1 MARIAIG
8 GFMHETNSFVAS
20 PTDWKTY
27 NTHGSRPPLSRGG
40 EILERLR
47 NTSFATSGFLKSMQ
61 DAHEIVPTVW
71 GAALAS
77 GTVTREAYERIAAE
91 LIGRLS
97 EALPVDGVYLDL
109 HGAMVSDDFE
119 DGEGELLRRVRAA
132 VGEQTPV
139 VISLDWHANVTAAM
153 VRYTDGLVG
162 YLTYPHIDQQ
172 ETGQRAA
179 KVMSTLLARGRPPG
193 RAHRSVPFL
202 IPLTSQCTDIDPSR
216 SVVQEALGL
225 ERGDVVNCSYL
236 AGFPPSDLAECG
248 ASVSVHAYT
257 QALADRTADALY
269 QEILRREPEF
279 AVKMY
284 EPDEGVR
291 RAMELAARSSRAIIL
306 ADTQDNPGAGGTADT
321 TGLLA
326 ALIRN
331 DAQGACLGVFYDPQA
346 ASAAHEAGEGA
357 EIDIELGGK
366 FGPPGVQPLPGR
378 FKVMKLGSGVL
389 RTTGPH
395 VGGRNVNLGKMA
407 QLRIGGVSVVVSS
420 VRMQAHD
427 QAPFRHVGV
436 EPAGQKILALK
447 STVHFRADFGPLAD
461 EILVVLAP
469 GGHWSD
475 PSRYPYEKLR
485 AGVRLY
491 PLGPVHA
498 GNAAGKPHNP

>member
-8 GFMHETNSFVAS
+8 GFMHETNSFVS
-20 PTDWKTY
+20 TPTDFKTY
-27 NTHGSRPPLSRGG
+27 NTHGSRPPLSRGN

-47 NTSFATSGFLKSMQ
+47 NTSFATSGFLKEM
-61 DAHEIVPTVW
+61 DGRHELVPTVW

-97 EALPVDGVYLDL
+97 EALPVDALYLDL

-132 VGEQTPV
+132 VGENTIV

-153 VRYTDGLVG
+153 VKYSDGLVG
-162 YLTYPHIDQQ
+162 YLTYPHIDQE

-179 KVMSTLLARGRPPG
+179 RVMSELLKRGRPGG

-202 IPLTSQCTDIDPSR
+202 IPLTSQCTDINPSKA
-216 SVVQEALGL
+216 VVEKALSL
-225 ERGDVVNCSYL
+225 EGGDVFNCSYL
-236 AGFPPSDLAECG
+236 SGFPPSDLAECG
-248 ASVSVHAYT
+248 ASISVHAHS
-257 QALADRTADALY
+257 QALADKTADELY
-269 QEILRREPEF
+269 NEVLRREPEF

-291 RAMELAARSSRAIIL
+291 RAVELAAKANRPIIL

-326 ALIRN
+326 ALVKN
-331 DAQGACLGVFYDPQA
+331 NAQGACLGVFYDPEA
-346 ASAAHEAGEGA
+346 ADAAHKAGEGA
-357 EIDIELGGK
+357 EIDIALGGK
-366 FGPPGVQPLPGR
+366 FGPPGVVPFRGR
-378 FKVMKLGSGVL
+378 FTVARLGSGIL

-395 VGGRNVNLGKMA
+395 VGGRNLNLGKMA
-407 QLRIGGVSVVVSS
+407 QLRIGGVSIVLSS

-427 QAPFRHVGV
+427 QAPFRHVGI
-436 EPAGQKILALK
+436 EPAEQKILALK
-447 STVHFRADFGPLAD
+447 STVHFRADFGPLASD
-461 EILVVLAP
+461 ILVVLAP

-475 PSRYPYEKLR
+475 PTMYPYRKLR
-485 AGVRLY
+485 KGVRLY
-491 PLGPVHA
+491 PLGPA
-498 GNAAGKPHNP
+498 YPGSNIA

>member
-8 GFMHETNSFVAS
+8 GFMHETNSFVAT

-27 NTHGSRPPLSRGG
+27 NTHGSRPPLSRGK
-40 EILERLR
+40 EVLERLK
-47 NTSFATSGFLKSMQ
+47 NTSFATSGFLKEM
-61 DAHEIVPTVW
+61 DARHDIVPTVW

-97 EALPVDGVYLDL
+97 EALPVDALYLDL

-132 VGEQTPV
+132 VGENTIV

-153 VRYTDGLVG
+153 VKYSDGLVG
-162 YLTYPHIDQQ
+162 YLTYPHIDQE

-179 KVMSTLLARGRPPG
+179 KVMSELLKRGRPSG
-193 RAHRSVPFL
+193 RAHRSAPFL
-202 IPLTSQCTDIDPSR
+202 IPLTSQCTDIDPSKA
-216 SVVQEALGL
+216 VVEKALSL
-225 ERGDVVNCSYL
+225 EGGDVLNCSYL
-236 AGFPPSDLAECG
+236 SGFPPSDLGECG
-248 ASVSVHAYT
+248 ASISVHAYS
-257 QALADRTADALY
+257 QALADKTADELY
-269 QEILRREPEF
+269 NDVLRREPEF

-291 RAMELAARSSRAIIL
+291 RAIELAAKAKRPIIL

-326 ALIRN
+326 ALVQN
-331 DAQGACLGVFYDPQA
+331 NAQGACLGVFYDPEA
-346 ASAAHEAGEGA
+346 ADAAHKAGEGG
-357 EIDIELGGK
+357 EIDIALGGK
-366 FGPPGVQPLPGR
+366 FGPPGVVPFRGN
-378 FKVMKLGSGVL
+378 FTVAKLGSGIL

-395 VGGRNVNLGKMA
+395 VGGRNLNLGKMA
-407 QLRIGGVSVVVSS
+407 QLRIGGVSIVLSS

-427 QAPFRHVGV
+427 QAPFRHVGI
-436 EPAGQKILALK
+436 EPAEQKILALK

-461 EILVVLAP
+461 DILVVLAP

-475 PSRYPYEKLR
+475 PSMYPYRKLR
-485 AGVRLY
+485 AGVKLY
-491 PLGPVHA
+491 PLGPVFA
-498 GNAAGKPHNP
+498 GPKPA